1 MASILTTVGRNKLAS
16 ATPEQ
21 QLTISHIA
29 VGDGNGDFPP
39 LNPSMTSLVNEVW
52 RGAAS
57 QPIRTA
63 DLGTL
68 IFEGF
73 IPGNI
78 GGFFIREIAIFDN
91 TGAMIA
97 IGQTSVVEKPDP
109 SSGSVVTIAPRLHV
123 KLDNADQVDLIVQ
136 DVPYIDHAGL
146 SNRSAADSHPATAIS
161 VDALPA
167 IGFNNPTTVQAAL
180 SALKSAATKE
190 SQSSKTDAVANKLM
204 LTGAFGLGGEA
215 IAISNWNNI
224 NVSGFY
230 TNSTSNQTELPIAA
244 LPLSLIHIQAGT
256 NATQICGRTASDEPQ
271 MWRRSKENGTW
282 GAWVEFAD
290 QRYRFISDANLA
302 VKSGL
307 YSLPLS
313 AGALN
318 APIPNASGTLLVIQ
332 GGSGENFVSQ
342 MWTQSSDLTT
352 ERVFVRHK
360 TSSGWTAWVELI
372 KAGDNI
378 GLIGDP
384 DYRINLP
391 YIAAADP
398 TNPPVARSIR
408 IETKLASTA
417 GKAAFVEIT
426 ISDNGYTQLSTV
438 HLSWYTLNGTSAIQA
453 NCISNSVS
461 IQDIRLVVEGSV
473 WVIYINTIS
482 TSYYKHVGVTYPLLN
497 RFGLY
502 GRPVS
507 QYENPN
513 ISFLGNTNTTGTQV
527 LPQKIYSERNMPL
540 ATQAEAEGVSTSL
553 LAWSPLR
560 VRQAI
565 SFFASDFLFTEAKA
579 NKESP
584 IFVFDGSSLKTQQS
598 FAVKIGSTVVKFNS
612 NLAVNVPSL
621 SAATDYKI
629 FALSNGTIVAQS
641 WDSTVPQNS
650 KLVGGFHA
658 AYSNG
663 AIVERSIWDFGW
675 RPKCNPR
682 AMVLSLSNRVWADI
696 YLMDTDYGLNGYSRP
711 NAQIADGNSLPIR
724 PLIYGGNGASTYTSF
739 TQYVAKELCAS
750 AGKRLPNMADFEDI
764 AYGTVTG
771 QAAGVDPVTT
781 KYQAGLR
788 SAIGC
793 EQVTGTMWQWGSE
806 VWDRGNGS
814 TGYAWYAADADGK
827 GQVYSGGSQ
836 AVGAVLV
843 GAYWDNSGYTGA
855 CASSWNTE
863 PWTSADNVGARGLC
877 EHTIGGF

>member
-146 SNRSAADSHPATAIS
+146 SNRSAAGSHPATAIS

-167 IGFNNPTTVQAAL
+167 IGLNNPTTVQAAL

-190 SQSSKTDAVANKLM
+190 SQSEKTDATAGKLM
-204 LTGAFGLGGEA
+204 LTGAFGLGGLA
-215 IAISNWNNI
+215 SPHSNWNNI

-230 TNSTSNQTELPIAA
+230 TNSTSNQVELPTTA
-244 LPLSLIHIQAGT
+244 LPLSLIHIQSGT

-318 APIPNASGTLLVIQ
+318 APISNASGTLLVIQ

-342 MWTQSSDLTT
+342 MWTQSNDLTA

-360 TSSGWTAWVELI
+360 TSSGWTSWVEVYHTGN
-372 KAGDNI
+372 KPTANDVGAV
-378 GLIGDP
+378 P
-384 DYRINLP
+384 TYAINLP
-391 YIAAADP
+391 FGKIFVCLGRIGKTDNNACLIISGTGDFG
-398 TNPPVARSIR
+398 ARSRDIINVVIASR
-408 IETKLASTA
+408 ADAVLVDANRFKRRVTHDLDAKLYTKDTGTHFELWLETAYFQHTINYSLLSNT
-417 GKAAFVEIT
+417 GWFDLRNG
-426 ISDNGYTQLSTV
+426 ISDTRPTGLTEHV
-438 HLSWYTLNGTSAIQA
+438 
-453 NCISNSVS
+453 
-461 IQDIRLVVEGSV
+461 
-473 WVIYINTIS
+473 INTIYT
-482 TSYYKHVGVTYPLLN
+482 TSNKPTANDVISGTFYGNYTFDVAEGTGI
-497 RFGLY
+497 RFGATVHKAIVGSSSAFGEYLFGGSHTGSATPSHY
-502 GRPVS
+502 IRIGDNKL
-507 QYENPN
+507 QY
-513 ISFLGNTNTTGTQV
+513 TTGSSTYD
-527 LPQKIYSERNMPL
+527 IYHSGNFPA
-540 ATQAEAEGVSTSL
+540 ATQAEAEGVSAAL
-553 LAWSPLR
+553 RAWSPLR

-565 SFFASDFLFTEAKA
+565 EAWARTVNDEVGVVKCFISTVTPAGRYIKA
-579 NKESP
+579 NGAAVSRTAYADLFAK
-584 IFVFDGSSLKTQQS
+584 IGTFWGAGDGSTT
-598 FAVKIGSTVVKFNS
+598 F
-612 NLAVNVPSL
+612 NVPDL
-621 SAATDYKI
+621 RGEFI
-629 FALSNGTIVAQS
+629 
-641 WDSTVPQNS
+641 
-650 KLVGGFHA
+650 
-658 AYSNG
+658 
-663 AIVERSIWDFGW
+663 RIWDDGRGIDAGRAFGSQQDSENKAHTHTAEGT
-675 RPKCNPR
+675 RTNIGYLASGPGR
-682 AMVLSLSNRVWADI
+682 DFSNTTVTTSAS
-696 YLMDTDYGLNGYSRP
+696 GGGESRP
-711 NAQIADGNSLPIR
+711 RNVALIAWIR
-724 PLIYGGNGASTYTSF
+724 Y
-739 TQYVAKELCAS
+739 
-750 AGKRLPNMADFEDI
+750 
-764 AYGTVTG
+764 
-771 QAAGVDPVTT
+771 
-781 KYQAGLR
+781 
-788 SAIGC
+788 
-793 EQVTGTMWQWGSE
+793 
-806 VWDRGNGS
+806 
-814 TGYAWYAADADGK
+814 
-827 GQVYSGGSQ
+827 
-836 AVGAVLV
+836 
-843 GAYWDNSGYTGA
+843 
-855 CASSWNTE
+855 
-863 PWTSADNVGARGLC
+863 
-877 EHTIGGF
+877 

>member
-190 SQSSKTDAVANKLM
+190 SQSSKTDAAANKLM

-215 IAISNWNNI
+215 IASSNWNNI
-224 NVSGFY
+224 TVSGFY
-230 TNSTSNQTELPIAA
+230 TNSTSNQAELPIAA

-271 MWRRSKENGTW
+271 MWQRSKQNGTW

-307 YSLPLS
+307 YSLPIS

-318 APIPNASGTLLVIQ
+318 APVPNASGTLLVIQ

-342 MWTQSSDLTT
+342 MWTQSSDLTA

-360 TSSGWTAWVELI
+360 TSSGWTDWVEVYHT
-372 KAGDNI
+372 G
-378 GLIGDP
+378 
-384 DYRINLP
+384 NLP
-391 YIAAADP
+391 E
-398 TNPPVARSIR
+398 V
-408 IETKLASTA
+408 
-417 GKAAFVEIT
+417 
-426 ISDNGYTQLSTV
+426 TQ
-438 HLSWYTLNGTSAIQA
+438 G
-453 NCISNSVS
+453 
-461 IQDIRLVVEGSV
+461 
-473 WVIYINTIS
+473 
-482 TSYYKHVGVTYPLLN
+482 
-497 RFGLY
+497 
-502 GRPVS
+502 
-507 QYENPN
+507 
-513 ISFLGNTNTTGTQV
+513 
-527 LPQKIYSERNMPL
+527 
-540 ATQAEAEGVSTSL
+540 EAEGTSSAL
-553 LAWSPLR
+553 RAWSPLR
-560 VRQAI
+560 VRQAVEAWARTVNDEVGVVKYFI
-565 SFFASDFLFTEAKA
+565 STVTPTGRYIKANGAAVSRTAYADLFAKVGTFWGAGDGSTTFNVPDLRGEFIRSWDDGRGIDAGRAFGSTQNENTPSDTMYRINNISPAFSFASGPMVSGSLITNATFKQA
-579 NKESP
+579 NTGDNRP
-584 IFVFDGSSLKTQQS
+584 RNVALI
-598 FAVKIGSTVVKFNS
+598 AWIG
-612 NLAVNVPSL
+612 
-621 SAATDYKI
+621 Y
-629 FALSNGTIVAQS
+629 
-641 WDSTVPQNS
+641 
-650 KLVGGFHA
+650 
-658 AYSNG
+658 
-663 AIVERSIWDFGW
+663 
-675 RPKCNPR
+675 
-682 AMVLSLSNRVWADI
+682 
-696 YLMDTDYGLNGYSRP
+696 
-711 NAQIADGNSLPIR
+711 
-724 PLIYGGNGASTYTSF
+724 
-739 TQYVAKELCAS
+739 
-750 AGKRLPNMADFEDI
+750 
-764 AYGTVTG
+764 
-771 QAAGVDPVTT
+771 
-781 KYQAGLR
+781 
-788 SAIGC
+788 
-793 EQVTGTMWQWGSE
+793 
-806 VWDRGNGS
+806 
-814 TGYAWYAADADGK
+814 
-827 GQVYSGGSQ
+827 
-836 AVGAVLV
+836 
-843 GAYWDNSGYTGA
+843 
-855 CASSWNTE
+855 
-863 PWTSADNVGARGLC
+863 
-877 EHTIGGF
+877 

>member
-190 SQSSKTDAVANKLM
+190 SQSSKTDAAANKLM

-215 IAISNWNNI
+215 IASSNWNNI
-224 NVSGFY
+224 TVSGFY
-230 TNSTSNQTELPIAA
+230 TNSTSNQAELPIAA

-271 MWRRSKENGTW
+271 MWRRSKQNGTW

-307 YSLPLS
+307 YSLPIS

-318 APIPNASGTLLVIQ
+318 APVPNASGTLLVIQ

-342 MWTQSSDLTT
+342 MWTQSSDLTA

-360 TSSGWTAWVELI
+360 TSSGWTDWVEVYHT
-372 KAGDNI
+372 G
-378 GLIGDP
+378 
-384 DYRINLP
+384 NLP
-391 YIAAADP
+391 E
-398 TNPPVARSIR
+398 V
-408 IETKLASTA
+408 
-417 GKAAFVEIT
+417 
-426 ISDNGYTQLSTV
+426 TQ
-438 HLSWYTLNGTSAIQA
+438 G
-453 NCISNSVS
+453 
-461 IQDIRLVVEGSV
+461 
-473 WVIYINTIS
+473 
-482 TSYYKHVGVTYPLLN
+482 
-497 RFGLY
+497 
-502 GRPVS
+502 
-507 QYENPN
+507 
-513 ISFLGNTNTTGTQV
+513 
-527 LPQKIYSERNMPL
+527 
-540 ATQAEAEGVSTSL
+540 EAEGTSSAL
-553 LAWSPLR
+553 RAWSPLR

-565 SFFASDFLFTEAKA
+565 EAWARTVNDEVGVVKYFISTVTPTGRYIKA
-579 NKESP
+579 NGAAVSRTAYADLFAKVGT
-584 IFVFDGSSLKTQQS
+584 FWGAGDGSTTFNVPDLRGEFIRSWDDGRGIDAGRAFGSTQNENTPSDTMYRINNISPAFS
-598 FAVKIGSTVVKFNS
+598 FANGPMVSGSLITNATFKQANTGDNRPRNVALIAWIG
-612 NLAVNVPSL
+612 
-621 SAATDYKI
+621 Y
-629 FALSNGTIVAQS
+629 
-641 WDSTVPQNS
+641 
-650 KLVGGFHA
+650 
-658 AYSNG
+658 
-663 AIVERSIWDFGW
+663 
-675 RPKCNPR
+675 
-682 AMVLSLSNRVWADI
+682 
-696 YLMDTDYGLNGYSRP
+696 
-711 NAQIADGNSLPIR
+711 
-724 PLIYGGNGASTYTSF
+724 
-739 TQYVAKELCAS
+739 
-750 AGKRLPNMADFEDI
+750 
-764 AYGTVTG
+764 
-771 QAAGVDPVTT
+771 
-781 KYQAGLR
+781 
-788 SAIGC
+788 
-793 EQVTGTMWQWGSE
+793 
-806 VWDRGNGS
+806 
-814 TGYAWYAADADGK
+814 
-827 GQVYSGGSQ
+827 
-836 AVGAVLV
+836 
-843 GAYWDNSGYTGA
+843 
-855 CASSWNTE
+855 
-863 PWTSADNVGARGLC
+863 
-877 EHTIGGF
+877 